1 MNLQL
6 CVRDLNSDGPT
17 STHVGRSKDIG
28 HATARSELFD
38 AVVVE
43 HLAARIGVMVSGH
56 WNR

>member
-1 MNLQL
+1 
-6 CVRDLNSDGPT
+6 VRDLNSDGLS
-17 STHVGRSKDIG
+17 STNVGRSKDIG
-28 HATARSELFD
+28 HATARSEIFD